1 MWRSMTLRH
10 SCARWMW
17 LIGLVCGALLAGR
30 ALRAQLPNS
39 GGTLRGTVQAA
50 QTNVALS
57 YAVVLMPQLS
67 IERFTDASGQFQ
79 LASLPV
85 GRYDVTV
92 RRLGYAPYRGEI
104 DITGGTIT
112 TLDVHLVQIPYR
124 LSTQRVTPIE
134 RCERPGPPNAL
145 THPAVFQ
152 LVSFLRE
159 NADRYRLL
167 ASQYPFGHIRLRAL
181 GALRNATFAV
191 QEVDSAEGRSQTK
204 SGYAPGRVVQ
214 RATDVHTAPQGSVRS
229 SREYNMALPTI
240 LDLADDAFAR
250 THCFSYGGSTL
261 DLSSKTTETWLR
273 LDVRAA
279 DKLKDPDVHGAFYLD
294 SATSQLRW
302 MELELSKPDRLPRQL
317 RGIESVK
324 VTTSFVEIAIG
335 LSVIESICA
344 VTRWKEERGQARLAG
359 PTELQRLLAYVFV
372 TPPPDVSRSREFA
385 SPNWHAGERL
395 PRSAVWC
402 VP

>member
-1 MWRSMTLRH
+1 MRLRQL
-10 SCARWMW
+10 SARWMQV
-17 LIGLVCGALLAGR
+17 IGLVCGAVHAER
-30 ALRAQLPNS
+30 PLRAQPPNS

-57 YAVVLMPQLS
+57 YAVVLVPQLS

-79 LASLPV
+79 LASLPI

-92 RRLGYAPYRGEI
+92 RRLGYAPFRGEI
-104 DITGGTIT
+104 DIASGTTT

-124 LSTQRVTPIE
+124 LSTQLVTPIE
-134 RCERPGPPNAL
+134 RCERPGPPNAQ
-145 THPAVFQ
+145 TQPEVFQ

-181 GALRNATFAV
+181 GAMRNAAFAV
-191 QEVDSAEGRSQTK
+191 QEVDTVEGRSQTK
-204 SGYAPGRVVQ
+204 SGYIPGRVVQ
-214 RATDVHTAPQGSVRS
+214 RATEVRAPTRVNVRS

-250 THCFSYGGSTL
+250 NHCFSYGGSTL
-261 DLSSKTTETWLR
+261 DLSSNSTETWLR

-302 MELELSKPDRLPRQL
+302 MDLELSKPDRLPRQL
-317 RGIESVK
+317 KGIESVK
-324 VTTSFVEIAIG
+324 VTTSFVEIASG

-344 VTRWKEERGQARLAG
+344 VTRWRQERGQARLAG

-372 TPPPDVSRSREFA
+372 TPPPDVSLSREFA
-385 SPNWHAGERL
+385 SPNWRAGERL

-402 VP
+402 EQ